1 VAEAI
6 KKGLKA
12 FAEVSHNLAAIEKS
26 LALTAE
32 ERGEIYPPLRLVE
45 IQPRPETVE

>member
-1 VAEAI
+1 MVTTKGPLHSNGRGY

-12 FAEVSHNLAAIEKS
+12 FAEVSRNLVAIEKS

-32 ERGEIYPPLRLVE
+32 ERRGEI
-45 IQPRPETVE
+45 